1 MTTREAA
8 IERYTFRCHHCG
20 AEWVRDYDVVRITL
34 GDGHVREYYTYDGLP
49 VAAPGAPRSVS
60 CPTCGAEQAD
70 VRFVARPAP
79 EGNEQFAQ
87 YRGQRP
93 LEGTDPVRSARDL
106 AGALSAL
113 ESAAQQP
120 GESGFGR
127 VRDVKQVVMA
137 LQSGLGH
144 LPQLLDELGTVLD
157 HVENPPGHRHAGN
170 LPRAIRV
177 LHDAAGS
184 AQELVGPVVDELAHT
199 RAALATLE
207 SFTIGS
213 TRQSQQNSP

>member
-20 AEWVRDYDVVRITL
+20 EEWLRDYHVVRVTL
-34 GDGHVREYYTYDGLP
+34 ADGHVREYYSHDGLP

-60 CPTCGAEQAD
+60 CPTCGAEHAD
-70 VRFVARPAP
+70 VRFVTRPA
-79 EGNEQFAQ
+79 ERSDQSARSRRQ
-87 YRGQRP
+87 QS
-93 LEGTDPVRSARDL
+93 LTGTDPVRSAREL
-106 AGALSAL
+106 AEALSAL
-113 ESAAQQP
+113 EAAAHQP
-120 GESGFGR
+120 GEPGFGR

-144 LPQLLDELGTVLD
+144 LPQLLDELGSVLD
-157 HVENPPGHRHAGN
+157 HVESPPGPRHAGD
-170 LPRAIRV
+170 LPGAIRV
-177 LHDAAGS
+177 LHNAAGN
-184 AQELVGPVVDELAHT
+184 AQELIGPVVDELAQA

-213 TRQSQQNSP
+213 GQERQESAS